1 MSTSIKKNNDLIK
14 IRKRKSLIRRS
25 ILIILLLVIVLC
37 TLCFKLPYFN
47 ISEIRVEN
55 NNNIS
60 AELIKKL
67 SGLTYDNNIFYIN
80 IKNTK
85 TNIYSNPYIL
95 SVDIRRQ
102 LPSTVI
108 LTIKERDAMYYIKID
123 NQFIIIDS
131 KGTILEL
138 RDNIDNMNLISLEGT
153 NYKNPI
159 VGKSILSDEERKYK
173 ILVSLSEIL
182 KRNKSEIKPTRI
194 DMSSIANINI
204 YVMQMCIKIGSE
216 YDIETKLNKAIN
228 VISKFNI
235 KDKKGYVDVS
245 FEGNPVFY
253 LEK

>member
-1 MSTSIKKNNDLIK
+1 
-14 IRKRKSLIRRS
+14 
-25 ILIILLLVIVLC
+25 
-37 TLCFKLPYFN
+37 LPYFN
-47 ISEIRVEN
+47 ISEVRVEN

-60 AELIKKL
+60 TELIKKL

-102 LPSTVI
+102 LPSIVI
-108 LTIKERDAMYYIKID
+108 LTVKERDAMFYIKID

-131 KGTILEL
+131 KGIILEL
-138 RDNIDNMNLISLEGT
+138 RDNIDNMNLISLEGI

-194 DMSSIANINI
+194 DMSNISNINI

-228 VISKFNI
+228 VISKFDI
-235 KDKKGYVDVS
+235 KNKKGYVDVS